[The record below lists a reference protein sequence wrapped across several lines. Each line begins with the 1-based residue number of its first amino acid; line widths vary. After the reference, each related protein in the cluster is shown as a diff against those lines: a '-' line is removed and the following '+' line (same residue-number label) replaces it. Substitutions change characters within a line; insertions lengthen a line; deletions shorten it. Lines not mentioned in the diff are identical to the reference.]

1 MEDFRKNINIMSDSD
16 SRNEGDFIDMYLD
29 QIMTTEDTSSS
40 FYHTKGLQSLDC
52 VMIDLFIG
60 IISTFKL

>member
-1 MEDFRKNINIMSDSD
+1 MSDSD
-16 SRNEGDFIDMYLD
+16 SRNEGDFIDLYLD

-60 IISTFKL
+60 IINTFKP